1 MWFNNLVNAKVRI
14 IFNIQNIWRLFLKFS
29 LFHWLYT
36 QNGINLFSLGQHFK
50 NQKTHPTLIFGS
62 KNGCNLVTTLFT
74 PLLSERGRLTSISME
89 IRIFANNELLLAIK
103 SY

>member
-1 MWFNNLVNAKVRI
+1 MAKFTFFNKARTLNNVISLV
-14 IFNIQNIWRLFLKFS
+14 
-29 LFHWLYT
+29 HWLYA
-36 QNGINLFSLGQHFK
+36 QNGINQFSLGQHFK

-74 PLLSERGRLTSISME
+74 ALLTERGRLTSISME
-89 IRIFANNELLLAIK
+89 IRILANNELLLAIK